1 MFKYEDEG
9 MVRKHRIYIRL
20 NDEEFLL
27 LEQYRQQTRAPNNAQ
42 AIIDAALQ
50 IFKGAAKQ
58 RLNSGSFEETNNER
72 KERSKEKEE
81 TKKELCLVDLA
92 IDDASRDAINA
103 KKNLSL
109 EERKNAFWQR
119 LVPYIQKGTYPQEMV
134 AAFYRYW
141 TEINENGR
149 RMRFEQEKIY
159 ELPKRLA
166 TWHQR
171 EVARSY
177 GKTESRNYGPA
188 QPLSPEQIADQ
199 LRTKRRREEASDQ
212 LLAQYDEI
220 AQNAVSYKDF
230 KNS

>member
-1 MFKYEDEG
+1 
-9 MVRKHRIYIRL
+9 
-20 NDEEFLL
+20 
-27 LEQYRQQTRAPNNAQ
+27 
-42 AIIDAALQ
+42 
-50 IFKGAAKQ
+50 
-58 RLNSGSFEETNNER
+58 
-72 KERSKEKEE
+72 
-81 TKKELCLVDLA
+81 LVDLA
-92 IDDASRDAINA
+92 IDDASRDATNA

-149 RMRFEQEKIY
+149 RMRFEKEKTY

-166 TWHQR
+166 TWQSR
-171 EVARSY
+171 EMARSN
-177 GKTESRNYGPA
+177 GRTA

>member
-9 MVRKHRIYIRL
+9 MKRKNRVYVSL
-20 NDEEFLL
+20 TDDELL
-27 LEQYRQQTRAPNNAQ
+27 MLHNYKIQIRAPSLSM
-42 AIIDAALQ
+42 ALATLV
-50 IFKGAAKQ
+50 KNGAKMVQ
-58 RLNSGSFEETNNER
+58 LCTNFQETNNER

-81 TKKELCLVDLA
+81 TKKEFCLVDLA
-92 IDDASRDAINA
+92 IDDASRDATNA

-149 RMRFEQEKIY
+149 RMRFEKEKTY

-177 GKTESRNYGPA
+177 GKTESRNYGSA
-188 QPLSPEQIADQ
+188 QPLSPEQLADQ

-212 LLAQYDEI
+212 LLAHFDEM
-220 AQNAVSYKDF
+220 AHNAVPYSAL
-230 KNS
+230 SS

>member
-1 MFKYEDEG
+1 MNKYEDES
-9 MVRKHRIYIRL
+9 MVKQCRVQAYLTR
-20 NDEEFLL
+20 EE
-27 LEQYRQQTRAPNNAQ
+27 LEMLKEYGIQIRAPSVASAARE
-42 AIIDAALQ
+42 AILRTLKSESKVTQ
-50 IFKGAAKQ
+50 NQ
-58 RLNSGSFEETNNER
+58 LTFEETNNER

-92 IDDASRDAINA
+92 IDDASRDATNA

-119 LVPYIQKGTYPQEMV
+119 LVPYIQRGTYPQEMV

-149 RMRFEQEKIY
+149 RMRFEKEKTY

>member
-1 MFKYEDEG
+1 MNKYEDEG

-58 RLNSGSFEETNNER
+58 RLNSGSFQETNNER

-92 IDDASRDAINA
+92 IDDASRDATNA

-119 LVPYIQKGTYPQEMV
+119 LVPYIHRGTYPQEMV

-149 RMRFEQEKIY
+149 RMRFEKEKTY

-166 TWHQR
+166 TWQSR
-171 EVARSY
+171 EMARNN
-177 GKTESRNYGPA
+177 RGPA

>member
-1 MFKYEDEG
+1 MFKYDDES
-9 MVRKHRIYIRL
+9 MVRRLDVHIRL
-20 NDEEFLL
+20 TEEEHQLL
-27 LEQYRQQTRAPNNAQ
+27 KQYGVQIRAPNLTK
-42 AIIDAALQ
+42 AARKAMLFGIKMWSKCGQ
-50 IFKGAAKQ
+50 
-58 RLNSGSFEETNNER
+58 NVVTFEETNNER
-72 KERSKEKEE
+72 KESNKEKEE

-92 IDDASRDAINA
+92 IDDASRDATNA

-149 RMRFEQEKIY
+149 RMRFEKEKTY

>member
-1 MFKYEDEG
+1 MNRYEDEG
-9 MVRKHRIYIRL
+9 MLRRHRVSIQL
-20 NDEEFLL
+20 TANE
-27 LEQYRQQTRAPNNAQ
+27 LEMLKEYKIQIRAPSLSG
-42 AIIDAALQ
+42 AIVTLL
-50 IFKGAAKQ
+50 KTAAKLLQ
-58 RLNSGSFEETNNER
+58 SCSTFEETNNER

-92 IDDASRDAINA
+92 IDDASRDATNA

-149 RMRFEQEKIY
+149 RMRFEKEKTY

-166 TWHQR
+166 TWQSR
-171 EVARSY
+171 EMARSN
-177 GKTESRNYGPA
+177 GRTA